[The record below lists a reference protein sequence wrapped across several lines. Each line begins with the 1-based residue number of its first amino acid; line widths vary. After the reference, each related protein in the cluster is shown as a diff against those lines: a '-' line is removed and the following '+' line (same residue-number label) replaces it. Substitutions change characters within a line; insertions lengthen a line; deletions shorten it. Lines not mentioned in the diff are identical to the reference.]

1 MPDTRGLP
9 NFLDIG
15 TFVTLEFAKG
25 ASALELPWNF
35 ADTNVSNTLSMSDLE
50 SIPLHPRRVVEP

>member
-1 MPDTRGLP
+1 MPNTRGLP

-25 ASALELPWNF
+25 ASGELPWNF
-35 ADTNVSNTLSMSDLE
+35 ADTNVSNTLSMSDL
-50 SIPLHPRRVVEP
+50 PLHPRRVVEP